1 MEPTQTEATD
11 ITNANESTRR
21 NKCKRQQETE
31 TSLTKTTDDII
42 IKESNRRNQ
51 RKQKQRTKPTR
62 TKATQGTNAN
72 ESNRR
77 NKHKLK
83 QHTEP
88 TQTNATYGSDASES
102 NRQNQRKRKL
112 PTELTLKLEMET
124 SQTKAIDDINTMWR
138 CAMWRGAVLF
148 INCNIFSDFSTYS
161 RHSGIHAYD
170 CGVTSVSKR

>member
-1 MEPTQTEATD
+1 MQK
-11 ITNANESTRR
+11 NTRDG
-21 NKCKRQQETE
+21 NID
-31 TSLTKTTDDII
+31 TKATDDITT
-42 IKESNRRNQ
+42 KESNRRNQ

-77 NKHKLK
+77 NQHKLK

-88 TQTNATYGSDASES
+88 TQTNATDGTDANES
-102 NRQNQRKRKL
+102 NRQNQRKRKQQTE
-112 PTELTLKLEMET
+112 PTPKQEMET

-148 INCNIFSDFSTYS
+148 INCHIFPVVLGTVGFYS
-161 RHSGIHAYD
+161 RE
-170 CGVTSVSKR
+170 GVYQY